1 MWKYDNIFRILNKD
15 IPLLLLMLIHKSVKI
30 ERISRKEGSGFLE
43 REINRTGRKRILKI

>member
-1 MWKYDNIFRILNKD
+1 MILY
-15 IPLLLLMLIHKSVKI
+15 SVHEKGYSAFIVDADMTVEI